1 MRYILLLSV
10 FILSGTQVFAGGSG
24 DLRKGNKAYDN
35 EKYGEA
41 FDYYNKALEAGE
53 GEKGLYNSA
62 AALYKLQ
69 DYDGALKAYESLEQG
84 GEFKQDAYYNAA
96 NAYYNQ
102 GNSQEAVKS
111 LRQALMLKRDDK
123 EALHNLQ
130 FILQQQQNQKNQED
144 KNNNQGDNK
153 QQQDNQD
160 KSDEQNKNGNNKQNE
175 DKQQQE
181 EKQDKSSQQQQQE
194 QKLNQNEAENI
205 LKMSKEHK
213 PQNPNNVA
221 DLGGFIDKDW

>member
-1 MRYILLLSV
+1 MRFIFLLSV
-10 FILSGTQVFAGGSG
+10 FILLSTQVFAGAGS

-41 FDYYNKALEAGE
+41 FDYYNKAVEAGE
-53 GEKGLYNSA
+53 GEKGIYNSA

-69 DYDGALKAYESLEQG
+69 DYDGAIKAYESLEQG
-84 GEFKQDAYYNAA
+84 GQFKQDAYYNAA

-102 GNSQEAVKS
+102 GNSEEALKS

-130 FILQQQQNQKNQED
+130 FILQQQQNQNNQQNKND
-144 KNNNQGDNK
+144 NQGDNK
-153 QQQDNQD
+153 QQQDKQN
-160 KSDEQNKNGNNKQNE
+160 KSDQQDKNGNNKQNE

-181 EKQDKSSQQQQQE
+181 EKQDKSSQQDR
-194 QKLNQNEAENI
+194 KLGQNEAENI

-213 PQNPNNVA
+213 PQMPDNAFNA
-221 DLGGFIDKDW
+221 DGFIDKDW